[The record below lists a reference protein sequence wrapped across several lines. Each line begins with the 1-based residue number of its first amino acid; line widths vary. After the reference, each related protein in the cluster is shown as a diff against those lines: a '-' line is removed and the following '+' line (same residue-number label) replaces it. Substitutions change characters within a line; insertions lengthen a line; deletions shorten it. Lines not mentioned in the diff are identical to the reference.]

1 MDVEPVP
8 DVAADAVMRGARALI
23 AITARSL
30 ADVEDVISLLQWR
43 VLVLISTRGPQ
54 TPTLV
59 AEDLGIHRSNAT
71 RICDRLVR
79 AGFVEK
85 QDDRNDGRV
94 QQIALTT
101 AGRDL
106 IEGIMARRRVMIGKV
121 MQGMEPAARGTLA
134 LSLEAFASSAGEMT
148 EGPIPGVLGLGG

>member
-30 ADVEDVISLLQWR
+30 ADVEDVISLSQWR

-54 TPTLV
+54 TPSLV
-59 AEDLGIHRSNAT
+59 AEDLGVHKSNAT

-85 QDDRNDGRV
+85 QEDQNDGRV

-106 IEGIMARRRVMIGKV
+106 IEGIMVHRRAMIRKV

-148 EGPIPGVLGLGG
+148 EAPIRNVLGLGG